1 MTDITEPAP
10 PPTMT
15 AEQWYAADIAAR
27 EALAVATAARHQDW
41 LAECAAVQS
50 RHDAQQ
56 ITSAEATAANNARA
70 AAENAVAL
78 AGQAHAAAATAMAA
92 AMAEPQWNRKSL
104 TLWFLARLPEVTGL
118 TDLARVDLATK
129 QADALLARLP

>member
-1 MTDITEPAP
+1 MIAITESAP

-27 EALAVATAARHQDW
+27 AALAAATAARHQDW
-41 LAECAAVQS
+41 LAECAAAQA

-78 AGQAHAAAATAMAA
+78 AGQADAAAATAMAA
-92 AMAEPQWNRKSL
+92 AMAEPQWTRKGL

-118 TDLARVDLATK
+118 TDLQRTDLAIK
-129 QADALLARLP
+129 PADELLKRLP